1 MSAGVLTR
9 DERRRLARLADA
21 LIPAGDGMPA
31 ASQVGVHNRGAD
43 RVAGLLQ
50 HVVDPARR
58 ALRADVAL
66 EDLRRDDPEAFGAL
80 TTLVAAAYLT
90 EPRVQRLLGYPGRPQ
105 ESAGYPD
112 AAESELHD
120 LVRPVREHW
129 RAVRE

>member
-1 MSAGVLTR
+1 MLTR

-21 LIPAGDGMPA
+21 LIPAGHGMPA
-31 ASQVGVHNRGAD
+31 ASQVDVHDGGAD
-43 RVAGLLQ
+43 RVAALLP
-50 HVVDPARR
+50 HVVEPVRR

-80 TTLVAAAYLT
+80 TTLVAAAYFT
-90 EPRVQRLLGYPGRPQ
+90 EPRVRRLLRYPGRPQ